1 MHNGGQSFF
10 GDAMARKM
18 MEFSAELGMEQIVA
32 ALNDGVKE
40 NPHLDGDAHTRLLGI
55 VREWLEQSGP
65 DLSKI
70 DRQAYAGVLVR
81 SGSGLRMIPV
91 PHVPGD
97 GTRDVVSHYFIQL
110 LLNPER
116 ERLGAPCPNCGNW
129 YIKKTLRKSVFC
141 SRPCADRK
149 KLTTKRAK
157 AHKRKLERVI
167 SAMNNYATRP
177 RKWAALNWKQ
187 WVMQAEPDVT
197 ANFITHAINKREIT
211 IG

>member
-1 MHNGGQSFF
+1 
-10 GDAMARKM
+10 
-18 MEFSAELGMEQIVA
+18 
-32 ALNDGVKE
+32 
-40 NPHLDGDAHTRLLGI
+40 LLGI
-55 VREWLEQSGP
+55 VREWLEHSGP

-70 DRQAYAGVLVR
+70 DRQAYAGILVR
-81 SGSGLRMIPV
+81 SGSGLRMVLV

-141 SRPCADRK
+141 SRPCADKK

-157 AHKRKLERVI
+157 VRKLERVTL
-167 SAMNNYATRP
+167 AMNNYATRP
-177 RKWAALNWKQ
+177 TKWAALNWKQ
-187 WVMQAEPDVT
+187 WVMQAEHDVT
-197 ANFITHAINKREIT
+197 ANFLTHAVKNKEIT
-211 IG
+211 PID

>member
-1 MHNGGQSFF
+1 MRPIEQNALGKNRFPSPLQAQITVRQSPQTKPQRNPDSPPTAQPHPFP
-10 GDAMARKM
+10 GPLPPCGSTLPAPRRRQSSPPHRVRS
-18 MEFSAELGMEQIVA
+18 SAQPSPAYRSG
-32 ALNDGVKE
+32 
-40 NPHLDGDAHTRLLGI
+40 PDAHTRLLGI
-55 VREWLEQSGP
+55 VREWLEHSGP

-70 DRQAYAGVLVR
+70 DRQAYAGILVR
-81 SGSGLRMIPV
+81 SGSGLRMVLV

-141 SRPCADRK
+141 SRPCADKK

-157 AHKRKLERVI
+157 VI
-167 SAMNNYATRP
+167 NGSWNGSR
-177 RKWAALNWKQ
+177 
-187 WVMQAEPDVT
+187 
-197 ANFITHAINKREIT
+197 
-211 IG
+211 